1 MDIIST
7 IIPIFII
14 IFLGIFARHKG
25 FLSQDFLHQANR
37 LVYYIAIPAMIFSAI
52 AKSSL
57 KTQFH
62 PGVILITLT
71 TVCLIVP
78 VAWLTARLVN
88 IAPSSKGSFIHSA
101 FHGNL
106 GYIGLA
112 VAFYYLGHAGFVKAA
127 IIAGF
132 VMILQNVMAVAVL
145 QFYSRAAGSSSSTN
159 LTSTLGSAMTNPV
172 ILSALA
178 GIVYSLLGMP
188 LPVILD
194 RSLTILKGM
203 ALPMALLVIGASLS
217 FEKIR
222 LVFSS
227 VAMASVLKLLVMPAM
242 GFVLFTLFGISAS
255 DFIPGLIILAAP
267 TATLVFIMAEQIGGD
282 PDLGVAAI
290 SISTLVSGL
299 TYGIWLSVG

>member
-62 PGVILITLT
+62 PGVILITLA

-78 VAWLTARLVN
+78 AAWLVARLVD

-112 VAFYYLGHAGFVKAA
+112 VAFYYLGHAGLVKAA

-132 VMILQNVMAVAVL
+132 VMILQNVMAVVVL
-145 QFYSRAAGSSSSTN
+145 QFYSRDAGSSTN

-172 ILSALA
+172 IVSALA
-178 GIVYSLLGMP
+178 GIVYSLLGLP

-227 VAMASVLKLLVMPAM
+227 VVMTSVLKLLVMPAM
-242 GFVLFTLFGISAS
+242 GFVLFKLFGISAS

-267 TATLVFIMAEQIGGD
+267 SATLVFIMAEQIGGD